1 MVLPLPSKNF
11 HEIDIDAIYY
21 DTGIRIM
28 PESASN
34 RTYTIHDLLKLS
46 NGAKNI
52 YLFTFNVQKR
62 KKFISL
68 PDSFEPYQAIRDWKR
83 ENNLFTFPLLIQ
95 ESEYEEQI
103 KEVEIS
109 FEVTSPSYKKFNIP
123 FKVKI
128 ISHLFE
134 TDNTIYF
141 LRCSDSSL
149 KIKLAEQYRTN
160 YINWINQC
168 YIKYGCY
175 YSGEEVRNKFGR
187 SSRWI
192 YNENGTSY
200 YYKYVDGIF

>member
-95 ESEYEEQI
+95 ESEYEEQLKKLKFLLKLLLLLI
-103 KEVEIS
+103 KNLIFLLKLKLFPIFS
-109 FEVTSPSYKKFNIP
+109 KPIIP
-123 FKVKI
+123 F
-128 ISHLFE
+128 
-134 TDNTIYF
+134 
-141 LRCSDSSL
+141 
-149 KIKLAEQYRTN
+149 
-160 YINWINQC
+160 
-168 YIKYGCY
+168 
-175 YSGEEVRNKFGR
+175 
-187 SSRWI
+187 
-192 YNENGTSY
+192 
-200 YYKYVDGIF
+200 IFFVVVIAL